1 MPDVSPSRRTI
12 AQIEASLSR
21 LENDPAP
28 SAIDAIRIVD
38 ELRRLER
45 EWREPVA
52 TPWRWVRRLIGR
64 SPEWSVHTDLE
75 ALHRCYRR
83 WKLASQRIN
92 DPQVSELRWQL
103 DREFR
108 G

>member
-12 AQIEASLSR
+12 PQIEASLSR
-21 LENDPAP
+21 LENDPTP
-28 SAIDAIRIVD
+28 SAADAIRVLND
-38 ELRRLER
+38 LRRLER

-52 TPWRWVRRLIGR
+52 TPVRWVRRLIGR

-75 ALHRCYRR
+75 ALHHCYRR

-92 DPQVSELRWQL
+92 DLQVSELRRQL